1 MRVVSLSAL
10 SLCLALGLAACE
22 PPKPC
27 TDCPRVRGMY
37 HVVMPPSPPSKSS
50 CGRLAFGGLEVPEME
65 IAQGVDGAES
75 RLIFMLFGQ
84 GTLMQSMDV
93 RFEAFDFPLGRSGSN
108 AQARMYG
115 HFEGEEGAWV
125 FEGHLTATIRD
136 SSDPDDGCTINSP
149 VTATQIF

>member
-1 MRVVSLSAL
+1 MRVVSFAAL

-27 TDCPRVRGMY
+27 TDCPRVSGWY
-37 HVVMPPSPPSKSS
+37 HVFMAPTPASKSS
-50 CGRLAFGGLEVPEME
+50 CGRLAFGGLEVEGME
-65 IAQGVDGAES
+65 IAQGGS
-75 RLIFMLFGQ
+75 RLNFTLFGQ

-93 RFEAFDFPLGRSGSN
+93 RFEAFDFTLGLSGSK

-149 VTATQIF
+149 ITATQIF